1 MQKKFFQKL
10 TGIGALI
17 LCHIFG
23 CTSRHDFATAIA
35 TFAATAIVRGVRVA
49 GQEGR
54 ALRARL
60 SLAATAHLLGPS
72 AVEQPSVASVAA
84 AASDLTDWQELTPW
98 GPARRLRFPITING
112 NQPVWPHPAGPL
124 RSAQAR
130 WLSA

>member
-1 MQKKFFQKL
+1 MSCRPGERRQPQVNTVL
-10 TGIGALI
+10 TESLPPVFTDPD
-17 LCHIFG
+17 LL
-23 CTSRHDFATAIA
+23 
-35 TFAATAIVRGVRVA
+35 ATAIVRGVRVA